1 MIHSVYKCDDFE
13 FHDGVLTIWNAKE
26 VAKVKN
32 ANDFNLV
39 AQTIDYDA
47 ITCPGV
53 SDYVDKINI
62 IMFK

>member
-13 FHDGVLTIWNAKE
+13 FNDGVLTIWNAKE

-39 AQTIDYDA
+39 AETIEYDA
-47 ITCPGV
+47 IVCPGV

>member
-13 FHDGVLTIWNAKE
+13 FLDGVLTIWNAKE

-39 AQTIDYDA
+39 TQTIDYDA
-47 ITCPGV
+47 IVCPGV
-53 SDYVDKINI
+53 LGYVDKVNI

>member
-13 FHDGVLTIWNAKE
+13 FNDGVLTIWNAKE

-39 AQTIDYDA
+39 TQTIEYDA